1 MRPIALFAFSLT
13 AFLSACA
20 TQDPGQ
26 DPTGTWVGS
35 LIADQG
41 TCPTSL
47 TSTLRIRGREIM
59 FTPGDSSKVLRGTY
73 VHGSNHYHAELIE
86 QDMNHHATPLVFNG
100 YPVGQAIGG
109 IYGSNACR
117 AHITMT
123 RR

>member
-47 TSTLRIRGREIM
+47 TSTLRIRGKEIM
-59 FTPGDSSKVLRGTY
+59 FTPETARRSFAEPMSMARTIIMPSLSSR
-73 VHGSNHYHAELIE
+73 I
-86 QDMNHHATPLVFNG
+86 
-100 YPVGQAIGG
+100 
-109 IYGSNACR
+109 
-117 AHITMT
+117 
-123 RR
+123 